1 MDTAVIDDFLAG
13 YFGASKGAS
22 APASHTLHLFAT
34 PHEVGGVELTNGYVP
49 VSITNDGTAWP
60 APSSGLLTGAAVNLS
75 FTATLEAPAQYYAL
89 KDAAGAWLPSALIPD
104 GPISGG
110 AGVSETL
117 TPKATLF
124 GSAG

>member
-1 MDTAVIDDFLAG
+1 MDTDVIDDFLAG
-13 YFGASKGAS
+13 YFGANKGAN
-22 APASHTLHLFAT
+22 APASHTLHLFAVPREAGGAELVNGFT
-34 PHEVGGVELTNGYVP
+34 PPT
-49 VSITNDGTAWP
+49 ITNNGTSWP
-60 APSSGLLTGAAVNLS
+60 APSSGLLTGASVLLS

-89 KDAAGAWLPSALIPD
+89 KDSAGKWLPSAVIPE

-117 TPKATLF
+117 VPKATLF